1 MNNVGGELSGAGL
14 TDALPGSQINPVG
27 MERLSLR
34 EEKPRF
40 CQSERIWVEFTSV
53 YLRPLWVVCSRR
65 AARVLD
71 GGSALQTGH
80 SDQDC

>member
-53 YLRPLWVVCSRR
+53 YFRPLWVDNRHLAGV
-65 AARVLD
+65 VLIC
-71 GGSALQTGH
+71 TEN
-80 SDQDC
+80 